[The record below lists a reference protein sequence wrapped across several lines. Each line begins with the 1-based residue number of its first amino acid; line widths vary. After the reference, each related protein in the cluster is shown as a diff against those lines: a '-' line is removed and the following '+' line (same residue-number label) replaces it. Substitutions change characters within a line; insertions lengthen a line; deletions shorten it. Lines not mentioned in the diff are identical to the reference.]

1 MQGGHWNEVIVQVNI
16 YAYINALVRVYIF
29 VYICNIYVHIS
40 LFWPNESLER
50 AVCERDGL
58 IASGGGGGGG
68 FSHVSCE
75 NMFLSS
81 FFFQYIYI
89 FFIFSLHNLHLRK
102 KCKS

>member
-68 FSHVSCE
+68 LVMSRVKIC
-75 NMFLSS
+75 
-81 FFFQYIYI
+81 FFHLFFNIYI